1 MVDCGE
7 IAKVRAS
14 LFQINGVKKEPLILP
29 EPDGPVTT
37 LTEKVYVP
45 VKEHP
50 DGLISDV
57 HRISVSVNDNEHIL
71 QQKYFCKKEQFRVTF
86 QEEPSANPFKY
97 AYATKGS
104 RASFIDAGTAISLLA
119 NVGKIPRHADR
130 CRSDNN
136 SHSSRC
142 VDEISLKEDSLD
154 MRNLSLHLCQSTIA
168 KFARDAWYA
177 RQVFIVTCA
186 HESSTG
192 PAPTRQT
199 TQTPP
204 FSTNFTSE
212 SLFGWPTSQA
222 LTQSRLHEPN
232 VHGRQRFGVG
242 RKGFKNPQEGFQSHP
257 THQHLLTTLQI
268 AKFSGGWFGDGI
280 SHLALNRSFTVGPV
294 NCKSLQF
301 NFVGRILGPRG
312 MTAKQLEQETGC
324 KIMVRGKGSMRDKK
338 KEDQNRG
345 KPNWEHLSDE
355 LHVLLTVEDTENR
368 AQVKLQ
374 RAVEEVKKLLVPQA
388 DGEDELKKR
397 QLMELAIINGTYRD
411 STSKAASVAAAC
423 DEEWRRLAASVET
436 QRLLSPAIPGLAT
449 PLRNP
454 QAPLGA
460 PLILSP
466 RMSVPTTAA
475 SILNGSAPPGSL
487 LSPGDPH
494 GLIYTPYADYTNY
507 AALAAS
513 PLLTEYATADHSALT
528 DVQLLS
534 LLSSEGIWDKLGS
547 ILTKELVLSHKNP

>member
-1 MVDCGE
+1 MCDTTNASTQSIADYLAQLLKDRKQLAAFPNVFIHVERLLDEE

-29 EPDGPVTT
+29 EADGPVTT

-50 DGLISDV
+50 D
-57 HRISVSVNDNEHIL
+57 
-71 QQKYFCKKEQFRVTF
+71 
-86 QEEPSANPFKY
+86 
-97 AYATKGS
+97 
-104 RASFIDAGTAISLLA
+104 
-119 NVGKIPRHADR
+119 
-130 CRSDNN
+130 
-136 SHSSRC
+136 
-142 VDEISLKEDSLD
+142 
-154 MRNLSLHLCQSTIA
+154 
-168 KFARDAWYA
+168 
-177 RQVFIVTCA
+177 
-186 HESSTG
+186 
-192 PAPTRQT
+192 
-199 TQTPP
+199 
-204 FSTNFTSE
+204 
-212 SLFGWPTSQA
+212 
-222 LTQSRLHEPN
+222 
-232 VHGRQRFGVG
+232 
-242 RKGFKNPQEGFQSHP
+242 
-257 THQHLLTTLQI
+257 
-268 AKFSGGWFGDGI
+268 
-280 SHLALNRSFTVGPV
+280 
-294 NCKSLQF
+294 F

-345 KPNWEHLSDE
+345 KPNWEHLSDD

-411 STSKAASVAAAC
+411 SSSKAVSATACDDEWRRVAAA
-423 DEEWRRLAASVET
+423 AAET

-449 PLRNP
+449 PLRTP
-454 QAPLGA
+454 ATPLGA

-466 RMSVPTTAA
+466 R
-475 SILNGSAPPGSL
+475 SL

-513 PLLTEYATADHSALT
+513 PLLTEYATADHSGAAAVAAKQRRHLGQIREHPYQRTGAL
-528 DVQLLS
+528 S
-534 LLSSEGIWDKLGS
+534 
-547 ILTKELVLSHKNP
+547 